1 MAMQKNFKQGCRWQV
16 GNGASIGIWTDK
28 WLPKPST
35 FKLISPPNNTFER
48 SRSSDLIDPLKCE
61 WQTDLVRQ
69 IFLPPNVQSILSIF
83 FSSYLPQDQLV
94 WAYTPKEKFTVRSAY
109 KIALDRNGTRIQSWG
124 GPKYKYKKAY
134 ENQNYHLLRIMH
146 NHMTTNIY

>member
-1 MAMQKNFKQGCRWQV
+1 MAMQKIFKEGCRWQV

-35 FKLISPPNNTFER
+35 FKLFSPPNITFEL
-48 SRSSDLIDPLKCE
+48 SRASDLIDPLKCE
-61 WQTDLVRQ
+61 WQTNLVRQ

-109 KIALDRNGTRIQSWG
+109 KIALDRDGTKIQSWG
-124 GPKYKYKKAY
+124 GQSINTKK
-134 ENQNYHLLRIMH
+134 LMKIK
-146 NHMTTNIY
+146 TIIY